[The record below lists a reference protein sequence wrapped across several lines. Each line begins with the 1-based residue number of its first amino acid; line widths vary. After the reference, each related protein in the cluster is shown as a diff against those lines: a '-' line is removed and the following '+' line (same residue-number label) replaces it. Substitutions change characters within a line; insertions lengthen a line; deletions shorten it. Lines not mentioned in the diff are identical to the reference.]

1 MIARAR
7 VSGKTK
13 TDCPPWYIWAHSVNA
28 TPRESQRLE
37 EEVFEEKESISAGVT
52 EALHGFRLDAAAATL
67 FPDFSRS
74 RLAEWVKAGRLRRN
88 GNMAKPREKVVVGDR
103 LVLQPEYDDRVDW
116 GPEHLPVDILYE
128 DDHLIV
134 LNKPM
139 GLVVHPAAG
148 HHSGTLVNR
157 LLAHAPDMAALPRG
171 GIVHRLDKDTSGIM
185 LAARSPL
192 AHKSLVAQLADRS
205 LSRRYSAVCRGTFTG
220 GGTIEGPIGRHPT
233 SRTKMAVVPDGRPA
247 VTHYRIAQRFGA
259 HTHLDVS
266 LESGRT
272 HQIRV
277 HFAWRKHPLVGD
289 PVYGGRASRPAG
301 ASDRLLDELSGFNR
315 QALHARELTFTHP
328 ESMERLTFS
337 ADIPPDLAALLTCL
351 EAEDPA

>member
-1 MIARAR
+1 MA
-7 VSGKTK
+7 
-13 TDCPPWYIWAHSVNA
+13 
-28 TPRESQRLE
+28 
-37 EEVFEEKESISAGVT
+37 F
-52 EALHGFRLDAAAATL
+52 ALTL
-67 FPDFSRS
+67 RPLRCSRFLAE

-88 GNMAKPREKVVVGDR
+88 GNLAKPREKVVVGDR

-134 LNKPM
+134 LNKPV

-192 AHKSLVAQLADRS
+192 AHRSLVAQLADRS

-259 HTHLDVS
+259 HPPRCQFGIRSHAPDSRSFRVAKAPIGRGSCLWRPCESPRRCATGYSMSCRDSIGRRLTLVS
-266 LESGRT
+266 R
-272 HQIRV
+272 
-277 HFAWRKHPLVGD
+277 
-289 PVYGGRASRPAG
+289 
-301 ASDRLLDELSGFNR
+301 RLLIQNDGKAHL
-315 QALHARELTFTHP
+315 
-328 ESMERLTFS
+328 S
-337 ADIPPDLAALLTCL
+337 ADVPADLAALLTCL
-351 EAEDPA
+351 EAEDPTPQPLHGWRRTLVSRVCTSE

>member
-1 MIARAR
+1 M
-7 VSGKTK
+7 
-13 TDCPPWYIWAHSVNA
+13 N
-28 TPRESQRLE
+28 
-37 EEVFEEKESISAGVT
+37 EEVFSENESMSAEVT
-52 EALHGFRLDAAAATL
+52 DAHHGARLDAAAAVL

-74 RLAEWVKAGRLRRN
+74 RLAEWIKSGRLRRN
-88 GNMAKPREKVVVGDR
+88 GEEAKPREKVAVGD
-103 LVLQPEYDDRVDW
+103 LLALEPEYDDRVEW
-116 GPEHLPVDILYE
+116 GPEDLPLDILFE
-128 DDHLIV
+128 DEHVIV
-134 LNKPM
+134 LNKPA

-205 LSRRYSAVCRGTFTG
+205 LSRRYAAVCRGTFTG

-247 VTHYRIAQRFGA
+247 VTHYRIAERFGA

-289 PVYGGRASRPAG
+289 PVYGGRASRPPG
-301 ASDRLLDELSGFNR
+301 ASECLLENLSAFNR
-315 QALHARELTFTHP
+315 QALHARELTFAHP
-328 ESMERLTFS
+328 ESGERMTFS
-337 ADIPPDLAALLTCL
+337 ADIPDDLAGLLTCL
-351 EAEDPA
+351 AAEDPA